1 MSAEFFLDTN
11 ILVYTFDAARP
22 AKQAK
27 ARELVENALEHQ
39 TGVISYQVV
48 QEMLNVATRKFA
60 RPLGPQKAQRYL
72 TEVLEPL
79 CAVFASIDLYGK
91 ALALQERWRY
101 SLYDCL
107 IIASALQ
114 AGCRT
119 LYSED
124 LQHGQSIETLTIID
138 PFR

>member
-1 MSAEFFLDTN
+1 MPAEFFLDTN
-11 ILVYTFDAARP
+11 ILVYTFDATHP
-22 AKQAK
+22 AKQAR
-27 ARELVENALEHQ
+27 ARELVEHALEHR

-48 QEMLNVATRKFA
+48 QELLNVATRKFA
-60 RPLGPQKAQRYL
+60 RPLGPQQAQRYL
-72 TEVLEPL
+72 NEVLEPL
-79 CAVFASIDLYGK
+79 CGVFAGIDLYRK

-101 SLYDCL
+101 SFYDCL

-124 LQHGQSIETLTIID
+124 LQNGQSIETLTIVD

>member
-1 MSAEFFLDTN
+1 
-11 ILVYTFDAARP
+11 
-22 AKQAK
+22 
-27 ARELVENALEHQ
+27 
-39 TGVISYQVV
+39 VV
-48 QEMLNVATRKFA
+48 AQEVMHGTAVDFEIEEKGPGSIFHKFA
-60 RPLGPQKAQRYL
+60 RPLGPQQAQRYL
-72 TEVLEPL
+72 NEVLEPL
-79 CAVFASIDLYGK
+79 CGVFAGIDLYRK

-101 SLYDCL
+101 SFYDCL

-124 LQHGQSIETLTIID
+124 LQHRQSIETLTIVD